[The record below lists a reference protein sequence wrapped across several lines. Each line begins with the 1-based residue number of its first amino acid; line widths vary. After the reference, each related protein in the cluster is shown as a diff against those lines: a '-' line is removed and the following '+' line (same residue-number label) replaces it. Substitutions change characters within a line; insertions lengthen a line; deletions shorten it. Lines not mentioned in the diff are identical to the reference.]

1 MINHCTYYTMK
12 NAKINYFSAKSA
24 GPTRRLYQTTILII
38 ILNVHIFLKTT
49 ENIQFRPYKSS
60 NYIQFASLEFDDW
73 SIFTRKK
80 NNIYGQKKKTLQCK
94 NQYILR
100 SARNQKNKLFINYYD
115 TFTCLSANWLNTN
128 ANKISYIILRY

>member
-1 MINHCTYYTMK
+1 MYLLCDEKRK
-12 NAKINYFSAKSA
+12 NKLLLSEVGRSHSSVIPNNYFNNNIKCS
-24 GPTRRLYQTTILII
+24 
-38 ILNVHIFLKTT
+38 LKTT

-80 NNIYGQKKKTLQCK
+80 NSIYGQKKKTLQCK